1 MADLSAYYRI
11 LDLPPGASMAEVK
24 TAWRDL
30 AQVWHPDRF
39 TGNERLQKKAE
50 EALKEINEAY
60 HRLAKSSGAT
70 TGSRKQPRYE
80 PETHR
85 TGAAEPTHESIL
97 AEGVAAW
104 NLWRKK
110 YMDVAPRLTGCWLAR
125 RSLEGIDL
133 READLARVNFEGADL
148 YKLNG
153 SRANFKDARLK
164 GAVMHRAIALEADF
178 SGADFTGADLSSA
191 DLRGSTF
198 LRARFDGANLLGVRF
213 DGADLSGALGLTETQ
228 LLSAL
233 LDSSTK
239 LPG

>member
-1 MADLSAYYRI
+1 MANLSAYYRI
-11 LDLPPGASMAEVK
+11 LDLSPGASMAEVK

-39 TGNERLQKKAE
+39 TGNKRLQKKAE

-60 HRLAKSSGAT
+60 HRLAKSN
-70 TGSRKQPRYE
+70 GSTHTPRKQPRYE
-80 PETHR
+80 PETHQA
-85 TGAAEPTHESIL
+85 GAAQPTHESIL

-110 YMDVAPRLTGCWLAR
+110 YMDVAPRLTGAWLAL

-133 READLARVNFEGADL
+133 READLARANFEGADL

-153 SRANFKDARLK
+153 SRANFRDARLK
-164 GAVMHRAIALEADF
+164 GAVMHRAIAVEADF
-178 SGADFTGADLSSA
+178 CGADFTAVDLSSA

-198 LRARFDGANLLGVRF
+198 LRARFDGANLLGARF

-228 LLSAL
+228 LMAAL
-233 LDSSTK
+233 LDGSTK

>member
-1 MADLSAYYRI
+1 MADLSAYYRV
-11 LDLPPGASMAEVK
+11 LDLQPGASMAEVK

-39 TGNERLQKKAE
+39 AGNERLQKKAE

-60 HRLAKSSGAT
+60 HRLAKSQ
-70 TGSRKQPRYE
+70 GSADAPRKQPRYE
-80 PETHR
+80 PATHQA
-85 TGAAEPTHESIL
+85 GSADPTHESIL

-110 YMDVAPRLTGCWLAR
+110 YMDAALRLTGARLAR

-133 READLARVNFEGADL
+133 READLARANFEGADL

-153 SRANFKDARLK
+153 SRASFRDARLK
-164 GAVMHRAIALEADF
+164 GAVLHRAIALEADF
-178 SGADFTGADLSSA
+178 AGADFTAADLSSA

-198 LRARFDGANLLGVRF
+198 PRARFEGANLLGARF

-233 LDSSTK
+233 FDDSTK

>member
-1 MADLSAYYRI
+1 MADLSVYYRV
-11 LDLPPGASMAEVK
+11 LDLQPGASLAEVK

-60 HRLAKSSGAT
+60 RRLAKTQGSSDA
-70 TGSRKQPRYE
+70 RQQEPRYQ
-80 PETHR
+80 PETHQ
-85 TGAAEPTHESIL
+85 TGAGEPTHESIL
-97 AEGVAAW
+97 ADGVAAW

-110 YMDVAPRLTGCWLAR
+110 YMDVAPRLTGVLLAR

-133 READLARVNFEGADL
+133 READLARANLEGADL

-153 SRANFKDARLK
+153 SGANFRDVRLK
-164 GAVMHRAIALEADF
+164 GAVLHRAIALEADF
-178 SGADFTGADLSSA
+178 TGADFTAADLSSA

-198 LRARFDGANLLGVRF
+198 PRARFDGANLLGARF
-213 DGADLSGALGLTETQ
+213 HGADLSGALGLTETQ
-228 LLSAL
+228 LSSAL
-233 LDSSTK
+233 FDSGT
-239 LPG
+239 

>member
-1 MADLSAYYRI
+1 MADLSAYYRV
-11 LDLPPGASMAEVK
+11 LDLQPGASMAEIK

-50 EALKEINEAY
+50 ETLKEINEAY
-60 HRLAKSSGAT
+60 HRLAKADSSSDAQRAE
-70 TGSRKQPRYE
+70 SRYR

-85 TGAAEPTHESIL
+85 PGDAAPAHENIL
-97 AEGVAAW
+97 AEGVATW

-110 YMDVAPRLTGCWLAR
+110 YMDVAPRLTGVWLVR
-125 RSLEGIDL
+125 RSLEGVDF
-133 READLARVNFEGADL
+133 READLSRANLEGADL

-153 SRANFKDARLK
+153 SRANFRDARLR
-164 GAVMHRAIALEADF
+164 GAVLHRAIALEADF
-178 SGADFTGADLSSA
+178 AGADFSGADLSSA

-198 LRARFDGANLLGVRF
+198 PRARFDGANLLGTRL
-213 DGADLSGALGLTETQ
+213 DGADLSEALGLTDAQ
-228 LLSAL
+228 LSSAL
-233 LDSSTK
+233 FDSSTK

>member
-1 MADLSAYYRI
+1 MADLSAYYRV
-11 LDLPPGASMAEVK
+11 LDLEPGATMAEVK
-24 TAWRDL
+24 TAWKDL

-39 TGNERLQKKAE
+39 AGNERLQKKAE
-50 EALKEINEAY
+50 ETLKGINEAY
-60 HRLAKSSGAT
+60 HRIAKSAAT
-70 TGSRKQPRYE
+70 ANEPRSQPRYQ
-80 PETHR
+80 PETHQR
-85 TGAAEPTHESIL
+85 GTPEPSHEKIL

-110 YMDVAPRLTGCWLAR
+110 YMDVAPRLAGARLAR

-133 READLARVNFEGADL
+133 READLARINLEGADL

-153 SRANFKDARLK
+153 SRANFRDARLK
-164 GAVMHRAIALEADF
+164 GAVLHRAIALEADF
-178 SGADFTGADLSSA
+178 AGADFTAADLSSA

-198 LRARFDGANLLGVRF
+198 GRARFDGANLLGARF
-213 DGADLSGALGLTETQ
+213 EGADLSEALGLTETQ

-233 LDSSTK
+233 FDGSTR

>member
-1 MADLSAYYRI
+1 MADLSAYYRV
-11 LDLPPGASMAEVK
+11 LDLQPGASMAEIK

-39 TGNERLQKKAE
+39 SGNERLQKKAE
-50 EALKEINEAY
+50 ETLKEINEAY
-60 HRLAKSSGAT
+60 HRLAKSAGPADPP
-70 TGSRKQPRYE
+70 RKQPRYE
-80 PETHR
+80 PETHQS
-85 TGAAEPTHESIL
+85 GPAEPAHESIL

-110 YMDVAPRLTGCWLAR
+110 YMDVAPRLAGVWLAR

-133 READLARVNFEGADL
+133 READLAGANFEGADL

-153 SRANFKDARLK
+153 SRANFRGARLK
-164 GAVMHRAIALEADF
+164 GAVLHRAIALEADF
-178 SGADFTGADLSSA
+178 SGADFTAADLSSA

-198 LRARFDGANLLGVRF
+198 LRTRFDGANLLGARF
-213 DGADLSGALGLTETQ
+213 DGADLSGAIGLSETQ
-228 LLSAL
+228 LMSAL
-233 LDSSTK
+233 LDDATK